1 MNNAY
6 AIYDNQLSAWIPKIK
21 NIYEDDYQF
30 LYEYPI
36 NYSNINRRLR
46 KIICNN
52 DVCHA
57 ITENGLVFSWG
68 NDSYHRGTL
77 GLGDNIYQ
85 VNTPVLNKYL
95 SNVRIFDISLSEE
108 HCAAIDF
115 NNNLYTWGYG
125 EHGELGY
132 YNENQIKVCEPLKV
146 NIFKNSFLVNKI
158 KCGKYFTAG
167 ITHKGIPF
175 LFGNKVSKRENIV
188 GKII

>member
-1 MNNAY
+1 MKQFLFFTENKQLNIPHFLSKPVFTEFSSLYSFAFSINNAY
-6 AIYDNQLSAWIPKIK
+6 AIYDNQLSAWIPKTK
-21 NIYEDDYQF
+21 NIYDDDYQF

-52 DVCHA
+52 EICHA

-68 NDSYHRGTL
+68 NDSYHKGTL

-95 SNVRIFDISLSEE
+95 SKVRIFDISLSED
-108 HCAAIDF
+108 HCAATDF
-115 NNNLYTWGYG
+115 NNYLYTWGIE

-132 YNENQIKVCEPLKV
+132 FDENEKKYVNQ
-146 NIFKNSFLVNKI
+146 
-158 KCGKYFTAG
+158 
-167 ITHKGIPF
+167 
-175 LFGNKVSKRENIV
+175 
-188 GKII
+188 